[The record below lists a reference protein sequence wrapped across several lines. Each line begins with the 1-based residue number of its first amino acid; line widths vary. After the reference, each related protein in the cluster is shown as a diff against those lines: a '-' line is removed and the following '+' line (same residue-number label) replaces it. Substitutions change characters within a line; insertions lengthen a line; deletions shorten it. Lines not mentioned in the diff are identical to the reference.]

1 MIYSGRID
9 KKESEIYSISYTY
22 FFLFQ
27 RKKSYQESIFVSYL
41 IELMPSSSGVTL
53 QCFDEKLMIE
63 NCDFADASVLLEGLD
78 HNNGMK
84 EA

>member
-1 MIYSGRID
+1 
-9 KKESEIYSISYTY
+9 
-22 FFLFQ
+22 
-27 RKKSYQESIFVSYL
+27 
-41 IELMPSSSGVTL
+41 MPSSSGVTL

-84 EA
+84 EALIACVRCEHSECCCLVVRMRYKTDV